1 MQRNNSLLYLKEL
14 MNFKPMLAA
23 TVTDRAKL
31 RFPYLASPKLDGIRC
46 VILNGEVLS
55 RSLKPIRNKFIQATL
70 SGMPDMDGELIVGSP
85 TGADVFNRT
94 TRGVMSADGEPDF
107 QFHAFDTLDN
117 LQLPFQQ
124 RLVKIPQ
131 TWDWVAPVLHV
142 FVQSLND
149 LGKYEEQMLARG
161 YEGVM
166 LRGLGCYYKCGR
178 ATATENSLWK
188 LKQFTDGEL
197 YVCEVR
203 EGVMNNNVATT
214 DALGRTVRSK
224 HQENMVPNGQVG
236 TIIGHDMKT
245 GQKLEIS
252 PGTMTHVERA
262 YYWEHPE
269 AIVEMVVK
277 YKCFNYGSI
286 DAPRF
291 ATYQGMRD
299 PSDM

>member
-1 MQRNNSLLYLKEL
+1 

-46 VILNGEVLS
+46 IILNGEVLS

-70 SGMPDMDGELIVGSP
+70 SGMPDLDGELIVGSP

-107 QFHAFDTLDN
+107 IFHAFDTLTY
-117 LQLPFQQ
+117 LFEPFNT
-124 RLVKIPQ
+124 RLSCVPQ
-131 TWDWVAPVLHV
+131 TRYRVTPVPHTMV
-142 FVQSLND
+142 YTLND
-149 LGKYEEQMLARG
+149 LGKYEEAMLKQG
-161 YEGVM
+161 YEGIM
-166 LRGLGCYYKCGR
+166 LRDPLAHYKCGR
-178 ATATENSLWK
+178 ATASENSLWK

-203 EGVMNNNVATT
+203 EGVMNNNAPTT

-224 HQENMVPNGQVG
+224 HQEGMVPNGQVG

-252 PGTMTHVERA
+252 PGAMTHVERA

-269 AIVEMVVK
+269 EIVEMVVK

-291 ATYQGMRD
+291 ATYQSMRD
-299 PSDM
+299 PIDMS

>member
-1 MQRNNSLLYLKEL
+1 MT
-14 MNFKPMLAA
+14 FKPMLAA

-46 VILNGEVLS
+46 IILNGEVLS
-55 RSLKPIRNKFIQATL
+55 RSLKPIRNKFIQDTL
-70 SGMPDMDGELIVGSP
+70 LGMPDLDGELIVGSP
-85 TGADVFNRT
+85 TGEDVFNHT
-94 TRGVMSADGEPDF
+94 TRGVMSAGGEPDF
-107 QFHAFDTLDN
+107 QFYAFDTLTDRFA
-117 LQLPFQQ
+117 PFHL
-124 RLVKIPQ
+124 RLACIPQ
-131 TWDWVAPVLHV
+131 TWDWVIPVPHTL
-142 FVQSLND
+142 VQSLND
-149 LGKYEEQMLARG
+149 LSKYEDQVLAQG

-166 LRGLGCYYKCGR
+166 LRGPNCHYKYGR
-178 ATATENSLWK
+178 ATASENSLWK

-197 YVCEVR
+197 YVSEVR
-203 EGVMNNNVATT
+203 EGVMNNNIATT

-262 YYWEHPE
+262 YYWQHPE
-269 AIVEMVVK
+269 EIVEMVVK

-299 PSDM
+299 PSDMS